1 MLTNDIGENITAY
14 MFYLHTDYKK
24 NRQNLAFLKSKLQCI
39 NHCRSSNESNGMA
52 MKQLQTI
59 LLTDKTKQVSRTE
72 KPD

>member
-39 NHCRSSNESNGMA
+39 NHCRSSNESNGIEA
-52 MKQLQTI
+52 IANNTVDRQNEAS
-59 LLTDKTKQVSRTE
+59 V
-72 KPD
+72 